1 MMRSSP
7 PNFVSIRRQFDFKS
21 IEMGQW
27 VTAQERD
34 RVALNFYNALMD
46 LMKVLNAPETLIS
59 LRGSLGLQYGKGG
72 RLGVSA
78 HYIPAIRKLSLAKN
92 AGAGSLAHEWF
103 HAFDHYMGDKMFPIA
118 DRMAF
123 ASKLWLNDYPYGP
136 HTLNLLLAQCY
147 ETILLSPDGKQP
159 SALFVASQL
168 TDERLNTL
176 YYSKPEEMCAR
187 AFEAFIEDSV
197 PNSRFL
203 VRGTVGTDEAKLGL
217 YPSGEQRLMINE
229 MFQQYFSLLGDA
241 LHREQKK
248 LANQAQLSH

>member
-1 MMRSSP
+1 MTFSGP
-7 PNFVSIRRQFDFKS
+7 PNFVTIRRQFDFKS

-27 VTAQERD
+27 VTPEERD
-34 RVALNFYNALMD
+34 RAALNFYNALMD

-72 RLGVSA
+72 HPGVSA
-78 HYIPAIRKLSLAKN
+78 HYIPAIKKLSLAKN

-103 HAFDHYMGDKMFPIA
+103 HAFDHHMGEKMFPIA

-123 ASKLWLNDYPYGP
+123 ASKMWLNDYPYGP
-136 HTLNLLLAQCY
+136 HTLNTLLAQCY

-159 SALFVASQL
+159 SELCIASQK

-187 AFEAFIEDSV
+187 AFEAYIEDSM

-203 VRGTVGTDEAKLGL
+203 VRGTLGTEEAKLGL
-217 YPSGEQRLMINE
+217 YPTGEQRLLINE
-229 MFQQYFSLLGDA
+229 MFQQYFSLLGES
-241 LHREQKK
+241 LHREQRK
-248 LANQAQLSH
+248 LANQTTGVH